1 MYDMLTIR
9 KLFTLVSLSLLF
21 LPLFEVQALE
31 PVPSYQEALDQFK
44 CQRKQNKKGSGF
56 SKSDK
61 ATMKKS
67 GEDLAKSMSSPGLK
81 LGEKAPDFTLTNA
94 FGQKVKL
101 SVVLKNG
108 PVILSFYRG
117 AWCPYCNLQ
126 LHTLHKSM
134 PHFKKYGAQL
144 ILVTPQ
150 TPDKSKGQIEKDK
163 YTFEVLSDLD
173 SKVMK
178 QYKLFY
184 KMDSELVRVYKKLG
198 LDVESFNGKGRNVL
212 PVPGTFVIDK
222 KSIIRAVHAD
232 VDYKKRME
240 PQEIID
246 ALKKL

>member
-1 MYDMLTIR
+1 MQTI
-9 KLFTLVSLSLLF
+9 KQLFLLVFLSLIF
-21 LPLFEVQALE
+21 LPLFEAQALE
-31 PVPSYQEALDQFK
+31 SVPSYQEALDQFHI
-44 CQRKQNKKGSGF
+44 QSKKNEKGHVF
-56 SKSDK
+56 SKSDM

-67 GEDLAKSMSSPGLK
+67 AENLAKSMPSPGLK
-81 LGEKAPDFTLTNA
+81 VGDKAPDFTLKNA
-94 FGQKVKL
+94 FGQDVKL
-101 SVVLKNG
+101 STVLKSG

-134 PHFKKYGAQL
+134 PLFKKYGAQL

-163 YTFEVLSDLD
+163 YIFEVLSDLD

-184 KMDSELVRVYKKLG
+184 KLDSELVKVYKNLG

-212 PVPGTFVIDK
+212 PIAGTFVMDRK
-222 KSIIRAVHAD
+222 AIIRAVHAD

>member
-1 MYDMLTIR
+1 MRTIR
-9 KLFTLVSLSLLF
+9 KLFTLIFLSLFF

-31 PVPSYQEALDQFK
+31 PVPSYEEALEKFK
-44 CQRKQNKKGSGF
+44 EQRKQNKKGGGF

-67 GEDLAKSMSSPGLK
+67 GEDLAKSMPSPGLK
-81 LGEKAPDFTLTNA
+81 LGEKAPDFTLKNA

-101 SVVLKNG
+101 STALKNG

-184 KMDSELVRVYKKLG
+184 KLDSELVRVYKKLG

-212 PVPGTFVIDK
+212 PIAGTFVIDK
-222 KSIIRAVHAD
+222 KGIIRAVHAD

>member
-1 MYDMLTIR
+1 
-9 KLFTLVSLSLLF
+9 
-21 LPLFEVQALE
+21 
-31 PVPSYQEALDQFK
+31 
-44 CQRKQNKKGSGF
+44 
-56 SKSDK
+56 
-61 ATMKKS
+61 
-67 GEDLAKSMSSPGLK
+67 
-81 LGEKAPDFTLTNA
+81 
-94 FGQKVKL
+94 
-101 SVVLKNG
+101 
-108 PVILSFYRG
+108 
-117 AWCPYCNLQ
+117 
-126 LHTLHKSM
+126 M

-184 KMDSELVRVYKKLG
+184 KLDSELVRVYKKLG

-212 PVPGTFVIDK
+212 PIAGTFVIDK
-222 KSIIRAVHAD
+222 KGIIRAVHAD